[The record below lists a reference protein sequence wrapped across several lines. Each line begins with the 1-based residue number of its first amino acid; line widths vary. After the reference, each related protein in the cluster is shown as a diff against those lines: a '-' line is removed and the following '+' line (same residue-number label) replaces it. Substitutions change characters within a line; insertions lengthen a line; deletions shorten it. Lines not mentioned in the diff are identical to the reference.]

1 MHEYDRMFS
10 MGERLEIELEI
21 ANECGGLYLIKEP
34 ICTDCVH
41 RIADAYHCKMYVEE
55 NKPRDVIRALKEC
68 PMFKHKNSLD
78 MIAATDLHENVLGGT
93 FGFCIGDALGV
104 PVEFST
110 REERLSDPVNEMR
123 AYGVYYQPF
132 GTWSDD
138 SSLMLCLMEN
148 LTEGYSLKQICMKFI
163 KYLMEGYW
171 TPYGKMFDIGN
182 ATKAAIVNMKIEVD
196 PVQCGG
202 RSESD
207 NGNGSLM
214 RILPLAYYTRN
225 WTNREQL
232 RIIDDVSSLTH
243 AHRRSVLACIIY
255 VKFAGYLLS
264 GCDKNTSYENTINFI
279 KSQCREQYGHE
290 FKRFIRIL
298 DKSIISLPKEQIKS
312 SGYVVSTLEAVF
324 WAFFNTENYQSS
336 VFEAINLGGDTDTI
350 AAITGG
356 LSGIYYGLNSIPENW
371 IQCAARKKDIYDL
384 CLRFAQ
390 KCQ

>member
-1 MHEYDRMFS
+1 
-10 MGERLEIELEI
+10 
-21 ANECGGLYLIKEP
+21 
-34 ICTDCVH
+34 
-41 RIADAYHCKMYVEE
+41 
-55 NKPRDVIRALKEC
+55 
-68 PMFKHKNSLD
+68 
-78 MIAATDLHENVLGGT
+78 MIAATDLHEKVLGGT

-132 GTWSDD
+132 GTWSDE

-148 LTEGYSLKQICMKFI
+148 LTEGYSLKQICKKFI
-163 KYLMEGYW
+163 KYLKEGYW

-182 ATKAAIVNMKIEVD
+182 ATKAAIVNMEIKVD

-214 RILPLAYYTRN
+214 RILPLAYYTRH

-232 RIIDDVSSLTH
+232 RIIDDVSCLTH

-255 VKFAGYLLS
+255 VKFAGYLLA

-279 KSQCREQYGHE
+279 NSQCREQYGYE

-371 IQCAARKKDIYDL
+371 IQCVARKKIFMIYV
-384 CLRFAQ
+384 
-390 KCQ
+390 